1 MAPPSYVAAVCA
13 IGSCMEA
20 GYSTPTMVSPSYV
33 AAVCAIGSCME
44 AV

>member
-1 MAPPSYVAAVCA
+1 MVSPSYVAAVCA

-20 GYSTPTMVSPSYV
+20 GYSTHTM

-44 AV
+44 AG

>member
-20 GYSTPTMVSPSYV
+20 GYSTHTMAPSSYV
-33 AAVCAIGSCME
+33 GAVCAIGSCME
-44 AV
+44 AG